1 MNVRRETDPQECLRS
16 RISRRSALLLTL
28 SSTGALA
35 QGFRGLS
42 ENAPGFAL
50 PQPGATFAFPADHGA
65 HPSFRT
71 EWWYVTAN
79 LKGADG
85 ASYGVQW
92 TLFRFALKPNAAGA
106 GWDDRNVW
114 MAHAAATSAGEH
126 FFAQK
131 FARGGIGQAGVEA
144 TPFRA
149 FIDDWGLETR
159 DDSANAGIERLR
171 VYADAGSFAYA
182 IDLAATGPIVLQGEG
197 GYSRKSDA
205 GQASYYY
212 SQPFFTAA
220 GDVSIHGRKTQV
232 SGRAWMDREWSS
244 QSLGADQK
252 GWDWFALHFDDGVKL
267 MLYRM
272 RSVKAAFYV
281 FGNWIDADGAT
292 APLARE
298 AIAIE
303 PLEMMRIADRDIPI
317 RWRVRIGGRGV
328 DIKTQPLN
336 PKSWM
341 GTDPPYW
348 EGPIGFSGSHQGEG
362 YLEMTG
368 Y

>member
-1 MNVRRETDPQECLRS
+1 MNARPKNGAEKRS
-16 RISRRSALLLTL
+16 VAISRRSALLLAL
-28 SSTGALA
+28 SSSGALA
-35 QGFRGLS
+35 QGFRGLA

-50 PQPGATFAFPADHGA
+50 PRPGTPLVFPKDHGA
-65 HPSFRT
+65 HTDFRT

-79 LKGADG
+79 LAGADG

-92 TLFRFALKPNAAGA
+92 TLFRFAMRPNSAGA

-126 FFAQK
+126 LFAQK

-144 TPFRA
+144 APFRA
-149 FIDDWGLETR
+149 YIDDWVLETR
-159 DDSANAGIERLR
+159 DDYGGAGIERLR
-171 VYADAGSFAYA
+171 VSAGDGNFAYA
-182 IDLAATGPIVLQGEG
+182 LDLTATGPIVLQGDG

-212 SQPFFTAA
+212 SQPFFTVDGA
-220 GDVSIHGRKTQV
+220 VSIHGRKTRV

-244 QSLGADQK
+244 QPLGPDQQ
-252 GWDWFALHFDDGVKL
+252 GWDWFALHLDGGAKL

-272 RSVKAAFYV
+272 RDVKAAPFL
-281 FGNWIDADGAT
+281 FGNWIDAKGAT
-292 APLARE
+292 SPLARE
-298 AIAIE
+298 DIAIE
-303 PLEMMRIADRDIPI
+303 PLERMRIADRDMPI
-317 RWRVRIGGRGV
+317 RWRVQIGSRGA
-328 DIKTQPLN
+328 DITTQPLN
-336 PKSWM
+336 PRSWM
-341 GTDPPYW
+341 GTDPAYW
-348 EGPIGFSGSHQGEG
+348 EGPIRFSGSHRGEG